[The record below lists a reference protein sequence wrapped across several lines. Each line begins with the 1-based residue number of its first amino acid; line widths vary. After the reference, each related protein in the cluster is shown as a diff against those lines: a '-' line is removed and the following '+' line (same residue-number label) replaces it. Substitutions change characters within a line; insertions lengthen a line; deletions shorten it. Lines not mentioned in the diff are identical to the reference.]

1 MKSAYWICAT
11 RCPAASVPAGQ
22 TPEGLPV
29 GVLIVG
35 RHGNDRGVLEMAYR
49 VEQAS

>member
-1 MKSAYWICAT
+1 
-11 RCPAASVPAGQ
+11 
-22 TPEGLPV
+22 
-29 GVLIVG
+29 VLIVG